1 MSNFISPQMRK
12 PSYHWFKRK
21 IQSTYL
27 RIYKNVSFLSGP
39 QSVVGE
45 NDLECIKIVKELVSK
60 EDTTL
65 LISPISEKKYM
76 RNEKL
81 GISVIM
87 SKYRVQVIN
96 HVYSY
101 DVTLGDK
108 AWQKVLSLFD
118 NETESRRMRFEREI
132 VSNVRHSFK
141 TILTQINE
149 Q

>member
-1 MSNFISPQMRK
+1 MSQFSN
-12 PSYHWFKRK
+12 PSV
-21 IQSTYL
+21 IE
-27 RIYKNVSFLSGP
+27 GD
-39 QSVVGE
+39 
-45 NDLECIKIVKELVSK
+45 NDLECIKIIRDLVSK

-87 SKYRVQVIN
+87 SKYHVQVIN

-101 DVTLGDK
+101 DITLGDK
-108 AWQKVLSLFD
+108 AWTKALSLF
-118 NETESRRMRFEREI
+118 ETETERRRMEFEKEI
-132 VSNVRHSFK
+132 VSNVKHSFK
-141 TILTQINE
+141 TILSQLHE